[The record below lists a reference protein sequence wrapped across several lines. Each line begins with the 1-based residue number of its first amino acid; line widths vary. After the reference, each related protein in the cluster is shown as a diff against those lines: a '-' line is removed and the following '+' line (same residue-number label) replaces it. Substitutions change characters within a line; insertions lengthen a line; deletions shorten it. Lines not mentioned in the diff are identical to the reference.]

1 MLVNRYYVIY
11 VEVPSG
17 YPGVEMIGSQMTDK
31 NEIVKMIKRIR
42 PYAILDI
49 LEVRN

>member
-1 MLVNRYYVIY
+1 MIVFKYYVIY
-11 VEVPSG
+11 VEVLTG

-31 NEIVKMIKRIR
+31 NEIVEMLKRIR

-49 LEVRN
+49 LEAN